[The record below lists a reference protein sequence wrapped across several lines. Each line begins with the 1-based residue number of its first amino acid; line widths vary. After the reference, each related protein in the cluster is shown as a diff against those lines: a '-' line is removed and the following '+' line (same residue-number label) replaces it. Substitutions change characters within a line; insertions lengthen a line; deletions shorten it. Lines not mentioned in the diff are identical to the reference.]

1 MRAGLGAGRH
11 YFTLQG
17 LGGVQV
23 RSGGGYV
30 WSPRETHKG
39 GRVVGEEV
47 ATWVEF
53 SEVKYIPKAIGA
65 NLGRQER
72 GLQSA

>member
-1 MRAGLGAGRH
+1 MRAWLGAGRH

-23 RSGGGYV
+23 RSGGGSE

-39 GRVVGEEV
+39 GREVEEEEV
-47 ATWVEF
+47 ATY
-53 SEVKYIPKAIGA
+53 S
-65 NLGRQER
+65 
-72 GLQSA
+72 